1 MKWNGGLPESE
12 LELMLAVWEA
22 GEEGTTAPGILAR
35 LERPLTASALH
46 SYLKR
51 LEEKGFLSCGKEGK
65 TNRYRARVSRAEYEQ
80 QESRTVLDRLYA
92 GSLRRFAAAPP
103 RRREPDGR
111 GGAGAGGVPPHAEA
125 GGVGWSR
132 CLYGCSPC
140 R

>member
-1 MKWNGGLPESE
+1 MKWNGRLPESE

-92 GSLRRFAAAPP
+92 GSLHDGGSLTEEEVRELEEYLRTL
-103 RRREPDGR
+103 RRE
-111 GGAGAGGVPPHAEA
+111 E
-125 GGVGWSR
+125 
-132 CLYGCSPC
+132 
-140 R
+140 